1 MSSEPPYA
9 ARGSEPFLPAMTE
22 EIQTLAAMARG
33 DAMAFARW
41 ASSVEPPLR
50 GALRP
55 FATSVDTE
63 AVLQE
68 TLLRIWQIAPRFTHD
83 GKPHALLRFA
93 MRTAR
98 NVAVSEWR
106 RQGRADQ
113 LEALERHL
121 AAESEVAPITP
132 DPHLREQIV
141 KCREKLPGKPKVAL
155 EQRLASGGDQDDA
168 TLASRLGM
176 SLNTFL
182 QNFTRARK
190 FLKECLEKAGI
201 HLDEELT

>member
-1 MSSEPPYA
+1 
-9 ARGSEPFLPAMTE
+9 MTE
-22 EIQTLAAMARG
+22 ELQLLGAMVSG
-33 DAMAFARW
+33 DAHAFARW
-41 ASSVEPPLR
+41 ASSVEQPLR
-50 GALRP
+50 SALRP

-68 TLLRIWQIAPRFTHD
+68 TLLRIWQVVPRFTHD
-83 GKPHALLRFA
+83 GRPNALLRFA

-98 NVAVSEWR
+98 NVAVTEWR

-113 LEALERHL
+113 QEALEQHL
-121 AAESEVAPITP
+121 SAEATIAPITP
-132 DPHLREQIV
+132 DPHLREHIGRC
-141 KCREKLPGKPKVAL
+141 KDKLPGQPKVAL
-155 EQRLASGGDQDDA
+155 EQRLAADGTIDDT
-168 TLASRLGM
+168 TLATRLGM

-201 HLDEELT
+201 HLDGELT

>member
-1 MSSEPPYA
+1 
-9 ARGSEPFLPAMTE
+9 MTE
-22 EIQTLAAMARG
+22 ELQTLAAMASG
-33 DAMAFARW
+33 DAHSFARW
-41 ASSVEPPLR
+41 ASSVEAPLR
-50 GALRP
+50 SALRA

-68 TLLRIWQIAPRFTHD
+68 TLLRIWQVAPRFTHD
-83 GKPHALLRFA
+83 GKPNALLRFA

-98 NVAVSEWR
+98 NVAVTEWR

-113 LEALERHL
+113 QEALEQHL
-121 AAESEVAPITP
+121 SAESEVAPITP
-132 DPHLREQIV
+132 DPHLRAKITR
-141 KCREKLPGKPKVAL
+141 CREKLPGQPKVAL
-155 EQRLASGGDQDDA
+155 EQRLAADGTLDDSV
-168 TLASRLGM
+168 LAQRLGM

-201 HLDEELT
+201 HLDAELT

>member
-1 MSSEPPYA
+1 MK
-9 ARGSEPFLPAMTE
+9 E
-22 EIQTLAAMARG
+22 ELQTLGAMASG
-33 DAMAFARW
+33 DAHAFARW
-41 ASSVEPPLR
+41 ASSVEQPLR
-50 GALRP
+50 GSLRA
-55 FATSVDTE
+55 FAASVDTE

-68 TLLRIWQIAPRFTHD
+68 TLLRIWQVAPRFTHD
-83 GKPHALLRFA
+83 GKPNALLRFA

-113 LEALERHL
+113 QEALEQHL
-121 AAESEVAPITP
+121 SAELTIAPITP

-155 EQRLASGGDQDDA
+155 EQRLVSDGTEDDSV
-168 TLASRLGM
+168 LAQRIGM

-201 HLDEELT
+201 HLDGELS

>member
-1 MSSEPPYA
+1 MIDEHQLL
-9 ARGSEPFLPAMTE
+9 GL
-22 EIQTLAAMARG
+22 MASG
-33 DAMAFARW
+33 DASAFARW
-41 ASSVEPPLR
+41 ASSVEQPLR
-50 GALRP
+50 GSLRA

-68 TLLRIWQIAPRFTHD
+68 TLLRIWQVAPRFTHD
-83 GKPHALLRFA
+83 GKPNALLRFA

-98 NVAVSEWR
+98 NVAVTEWR

-113 LEALERHL
+113 KEALEKHL
-121 AAESEVAPITP
+121 SAELEVAPITP

-141 KCREKLPGKPKVAL
+141 KCRGKLPGKPKEAL
-155 EQRLASGGDQDDA
+155 EQRLISDGGEDDSV
-168 TLASRLGM
+168 LAARIGM

-201 HLDEELT
+201 HLDGELT

>member
-1 MSSEPPYA
+1 
-9 ARGSEPFLPAMTE
+9 MTE
-22 EIQTLAAMARG
+22 ELLALSAMARG
-33 DAMAFARW
+33 DAAVFARW
-41 ASSVEPPLR
+41 ASSVEVPLR
-50 GALRP
+50 GSLRA

-63 AVLQE
+63 AVVQE
-68 TLLRIWQIAPRFTHD
+68 TLLRIWQVAPRFSHD
-83 GKPHALLRFA
+83 GRPNALLRFA

-113 LEALERHL
+113 QEALEQHL

-132 DPHLREQIV
+132 DPYLRAKIGQ
-141 KCREKLPGKPKVAL
+141 CRDQLPEKPRVAL
-155 EQRLASGGDQDDA
+155 GQRMLSNGADDDSVLAA
-168 TLASRLGM
+168 RLNM

-190 FLKECLEKAGI
+190 FLKACLEKAGI
-201 HLDEELT
+201 NLDVELS

>member
-1 MSSEPPYA
+1 MK
-9 ARGSEPFLPAMTE
+9 E
-22 EIQTLAAMARG
+22 ELQTLGAMASG
-33 DAMAFARW
+33 DAHAFARW
-41 ASSVEPPLR
+41 ASSVEQPLR
-50 GALRP
+50 GSLRA

-68 TLLRIWQIAPRFTHD
+68 TLLRIWQVAPRFTHD
-83 GKPHALLRFA
+83 GKPNALLRFA

-113 LEALERHL
+113 QEALEQHL
-121 AAESEVAPITP
+121 SAELTIAPITP
-132 DPHLREQIV
+132 DPHLREQIM

-155 EQRLASGGDQDDA
+155 EQRLVSEGTEDDSV
-168 TLASRLGM
+168 LAERIGM

-201 HLDEELT
+201 HLDGELS

>member
-1 MSSEPPYA
+1 
-9 ARGSEPFLPAMTE
+9 MTDE
-22 EIQTLAAMARG
+22 LQTLALMASG
-33 DAMAFARW
+33 DANAFARW
-41 ASSVEPPLR
+41 ASSVEQPLR
-50 GALRP
+50 GALRG

-68 TLLRIWQIAPRFTHD
+68 TLLRIWQVAPRFTHD
-83 GKPHALLRFA
+83 GKPNALLRFA

-98 NVAVSEWR
+98 NVAVTEWR

-113 LEALERHL
+113 QEALERHL
-121 AAESEVAPITP
+121 SAELEIAPVTP
-132 DPHLREQIV
+132 DPHLRVQIV
-141 KCREKLPGKPKVAL
+141 KCREKLPGKPKLAL
-155 EQRLASGGDQDDA
+155 EQRLESGGADDDSA
-168 TLASRLGM
+168 LAARVGM

-201 HLDEELT
+201 HLDGELT

>member
-1 MSSEPPYA
+1 MQAELQII
-9 ARGSEPFLPAMTE
+9 G
-22 EIQTLAAMARG
+22 AMASG
-33 DAMAFARW
+33 DANAFARW
-41 ASSVEPPLR
+41 ASSVEQPLR
-50 GALRP
+50 ISLRA

-68 TLLRIWQIAPRFTHD
+68 TLLRIWQVAPRFTHD
-83 GKPHALLRFA
+83 GKPNALLRFA

-113 LEALERHL
+113 QEALERHL
-121 AAESEVAPITP
+121 SAEAEVAPITP

-141 KCREKLPGKPKVAL
+141 RCQQKLPGKPKDAL
-155 EQRLASGGDQDDA
+155 QQRLTSGGVEDDA
-168 TLASRLGM
+168 VLAARIGM

-201 HLDEELT
+201 HLDGELS

>member
-1 MSSEPPYA
+1 MNE
-9 ARGSEPFLPAMTE
+9 EQMTW
-22 EIQTLAAMARG
+22 AAMARG
-33 DAMAFARW
+33 DASAFARW
-41 ASSVEPPLR
+41 AASVEVPLR
-50 GALRP
+50 LSLRA

-83 GKPHALLRFA
+83 GKPNALLRFA

-106 RQGRADQ
+106 RQGRAEQ
-113 LEALERHL
+113 KELLEQHL
-121 AAESEVAPITP
+121 AAEVEVAPITP

-141 KCREKLPGKPKVAL
+141 NCRQKLPASPKAAL
-155 EQRLASGGDQDDA
+155 EQRLLSGGHEDDT
-168 TLASRLGM
+168 TLAGRLGM

-190 FLKECLEKAGI
+190 FLRECLEKAGVR
-201 HLDEELT
+201 LDTELT